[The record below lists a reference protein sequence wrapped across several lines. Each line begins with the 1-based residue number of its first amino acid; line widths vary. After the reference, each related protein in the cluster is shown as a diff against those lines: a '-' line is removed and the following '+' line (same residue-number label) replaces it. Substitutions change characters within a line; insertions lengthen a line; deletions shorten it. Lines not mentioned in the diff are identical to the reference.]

1 MRKKVGRSFLR
12 LLASAENKINARPFQ
27 PKESLGIIAG
37 QELPRRGRCEH
48 YSKSYRWFRFS
59 CCSKVFACDKCHD
72 EASDHPNEHANRMIC
87 GYCSREQNYRPED
100 CSICHSSLIK
110 KAGSGFWEGGKGTRD
125 KTKMSRK
132 GMLSIIL
139 SFIRM
144 IIAVPRAWF

>member
-72 EASDHPNEHANRMIC
+72 EASDHSNEHANRMIC

-100 CSICHSSLIK
+100 CGICHSSLIK

-132 GMLSIIL
+132 GMLLIIHP
-139 SFIRM
+139 SFI
-144 IIAVPRAWF
+144 

>member
-1 MRKKVGRSFLR
+1 
-12 LLASAENKINARPFQ
+12 
-27 PKESLGIIAG
+27 
-37 QELPRRGRCEH
+37 
-48 YSKSYRWFRFS
+48 
-59 CCSKVFACDKCHD
+59 
-72 EASDHPNEHANRMIC
+72 MIC